1 MLLEHSNVVS
11 RVPVEIFGRSEYQK
25 LLHPNAIQCHVLH
38 CGQDKVFYIDI
49 VEDWQCEDRGG
60 SETCN

>member
-25 LLHPNAIQCHVLH
+25 LLHPNAIQCHDFVVRTRCSIL
-38 CGQDKVFYIDI
+38 I
-49 VEDWQCEDRGG
+49 
-60 SETCN
+60 